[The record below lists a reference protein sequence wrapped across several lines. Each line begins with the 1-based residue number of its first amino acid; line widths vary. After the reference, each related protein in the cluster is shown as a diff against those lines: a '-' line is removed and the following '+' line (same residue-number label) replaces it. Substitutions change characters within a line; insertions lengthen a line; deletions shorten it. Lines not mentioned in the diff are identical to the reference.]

1 MFFLL
6 INSEKKIAKILN
18 KKSYTIS
25 TAESCTGGL
34 ISSMLTD
41 ISGSSNFVK
50 ANFVT
55 YANEAKEKY
64 LFVKNETL
72 EKYGAV
78 SEQTAFEMAE
88 GLKKQTNS
96 DVTVGITGIAGPTGG
111 SKEKPVG
118 LAYVGISNGE
128 KTVVKKIKMPSFLPR
143 KFMKYCFAKKT
154 FYYLKEFLE
163 EKNDRT

>member
-1 MFFLL
+1 MCFLL

-128 KTVVKKIKMPSFLPR
+128 KTIVKKIQMPSFLPR
-143 KFMKYCFAKKT
+143 KFMKYCFAKKA

-163 EKNDRT
+163 EENDRT